1 MNKVLSPQE
10 TMLQEVLHGL
20 SLPQKS
26 LPSKYF
32 YDQRG
37 SELFDEITEL
47 EEYYPTRTEWKILT
61 ENLDKMSSYFG
72 EQILLIEPGSGSSE
86 KTRILL
92 SGLDS
97 ICCYIPI
104 DISGAYLEKVAEGLR
119 IEYPKIDIQPLEAD
133 YTRPFVLPDIYS
145 SSRRI
150 VFFPGSTIGNFK
162 RETVNRFFEVI
173 SEIIGKEGGIL
184 IGVDL
189 KKDVLILEAA
199 YNDSKG
205 VTAEFNKNMLVHLNR
220 KIGSDFNPELYEH
233 KSVWVDNP
241 GKIEMRLI
249 SKEDHQ
255 VKVMDE
261 VFDIKKG
268 EYIHTENSH
277 KYSLDEFEDI
287 ASPWFNV
294 VKVWTDEK
302 EYFSVQYLEPR

>member
-1 MNKVLSPQE
+1 MSNVLSPQE

-32 YDQRG
+32 YDHRG

-47 EEYYPTRTEWKILT
+47 EEYYPTRTERKIL
-61 ENLDKMSSYFG
+61 ENNLKEMSSYLG
-72 EQILLIEPGSGSSE
+72 DQVLLIEPGSGSSE

-92 SGLDS
+92 SGLES

-104 DISGAYLEKVAEGLR
+104 DISSDYLGKVAEGLR
-119 IEYPKIDIQPLEAD
+119 KEYPGIDIQPLAAD
-133 YTRPFVLPDIYS
+133 YTRPFELPHIYS
-145 SSRRI
+145 SSRKI

-162 RETVNRFFEVI
+162 RKTVERFFDVI
-173 SEIIGKEGGIL
+173 SGIAGKEGGML

-189 KKDVLILEAA
+189 RKDINVLEAA

-205 VTAEFNKNMLVHLNR
+205 VTAEFNKNMLIHLNR
-220 KIGSDFNPELYEH
+220 EIDSDFNPDLFEH
-233 KSVWVDNP
+233 QSVWEENP
-241 GKIEMRLI
+241 GRIEMRLI
-249 SKEDHQ
+249 AKEDHLIHVDGQ
-255 VKVMDE
+255 TFEMQ
-261 VFDIKKG
+261 KG

-277 KYSLDEFEDI
+277 KYSLDEFEEMV
-287 ASPWFNV
+287 SPWFKV
-294 VKVWTDEK
+294 AKVWMDEN